1 MTVGEEKMTR
11 LSIFFL
17 AVVSLST
24 SPGRFRADEPGL
36 KKVNLFEAGMY
47 GYRHYRIPGVIV
59 SPKGTI
65 IVFCEARSGGDWS
78 TIDICM
84 RRSFDGGESWEKLRK
99 ISEPPEKVQQNEAAL
114 KKGLAKPGEV
124 TMNNPVMIPDT
135 KTGAIHFLYC
145 IEYARCY
152 YRRSDDD
159 GRTFSKAVDI
169 TSTFDL
175 FRKDY
180 NWRVIATGP
189 GHGLRTRSGRL
200 IVPVWL
206 SDGSGG
212 HAHRPSAVS
221 VIYSDDRGGN
231 WKRGELVAADP
242 GLKAQRAAGT
252 PLLRNPGE
260 TAAVELQDGRILLN
274 LRNESARRRRAISI
288 STDGISGWS
297 RYHFAEAL
305 VEPICMGSM
314 VRLSEK
320 PRYRK
325 NRILFAN
332 PHNSAS
338 RTRQNVSVK
347 LSYDEAKTWPV
358 MKTIEAGPSGYSDLA
373 VGSDGTIHCF
383 YERGKTGS
391 LTTFL
396 CLATFRL
403 EWLTGGEDRLVTPS
417 K

>member
-1 MTVGEEKMTR
+1 MPRG
-11 LSIFFL
+11 SIFIL
-17 AVVSLST
+17 AGALLSANT
-24 SPGRFRADEPGL
+24 DPCAAEEPGL
-36 KKVNLFEAGMY
+36 KKINLFEAGTD

-78 TIDICM
+78 TIDIRM
-84 RRSFDGGESWEKLRK
+84 RRSLDGGRTWEKSRK
-99 ISEPPEKVQQNEAAL
+99 ISEPPGKVQQNEVAL

-124 TMNNPVMIPDT
+124 TMNNPVMIPDA
-135 KTGAIHFLYC
+135 KAGAIHFLHC

-152 YRRSDDD
+152 YRKSTDD
-159 GRTFSKAVDI
+159 GKTFSKAVDI
-169 TSTFDL
+169 TDTFEL

-180 NWRVIATGP
+180 DWKVLATGP

-206 SDGSGG
+206 SAGSGG

-221 VIYSDDRGGN
+221 VIYSDDSGDN

-242 GLKAQRAAGT
+242 STRALRATGI
-252 PLLRNPGE
+252 PEIRNPGE
-260 TAAVELQDGRILLN
+260 TVAVQLQDGRILLN

-288 STDGISGWS
+288 SADGVSGWS
-297 RYHFAEAL
+297 RYHFDDAL
-305 VEPICMGSM
+305 VEPICMGSI
-314 VRLSEK
+314 VRLSER
-320 PRYRK
+320 PLHRK

-332 PHNSAS
+332 PHNPAS
-338 RTRQNVSVK
+338 RARQNVSVK

-358 MKTIEAGPSGYSDLA
+358 MKTIEAGPSAYTDLA
-373 VGSDGTIHCF
+373 VGPDGTIYCF
-383 YERGKTGS
+383 YERGKAGR
-391 LTTFL
+391 LTKAL
-396 CLATFRL
+396 CLATFSL
-403 EWLTGGEDRLVTPS
+403 EWLTGGTDRLISPS

>member
-1 MTVGEEKMTR
+1 MPRV
-11 LSIFFL
+11 SIFIL
-17 AVVSLST
+17 AGALLWINT
-24 SPGRFRADEPGL
+24 DPCAAEEPGL
-36 KKVNLFEAGMY
+36 KKINLFEAGAD

-78 TIDICM
+78 AIDIRM
-84 RRSFDGGESWEKLRK
+84 RRSLDGGKTWERSRK
-99 ISEPPEKVQQNEAAL
+99 ISEAPAKVQQNEVAL

-124 TMNNPVMIPDT
+124 TMNNPVMITDA
-135 KTGAIHFLYC
+135 KTGAIHFLHC

-152 YRRSDDD
+152 YRRSIDD
-159 GRTFSKAVDI
+159 GKTFSKAIDI
-169 TSTFDL
+169 TDTFEL

-180 NWRVIATGP
+180 DWKVLATGP
-189 GHGLRTRSGRL
+189 GHGLRTHSGRL
-200 IVPVWL
+200 IVPVWM
-206 SDGSGG
+206 SAGSGG

-221 VIYSDDRGGN
+221 VIYSDDRGDN

-242 GLKAQRAAGT
+242 STKALRATGI
-252 PLLRNPGE
+252 PEIRNPGE
-260 TAAVELQDGRILLN
+260 TVAVQLQDGRILLN

-297 RYHFAEAL
+297 RYHFDEAL

-332 PHNSAS
+332 PHNPAS
-338 RTRQNVSVK
+338 RARQNVSVK

-358 MKTIEAGPSGYSDLA
+358 MKTIEAGPSGYTDLA
-373 VGSDGTIHCF
+373 VGPDGTIYCF
-383 YERGKTGS
+383 YERGKTGR
-391 LTTFL
+391 LTQYL
-396 CLATFRL
+396 CLASFKL
-403 EWLTGGEDRLVTPS
+403 KWITGGADRLVFPA